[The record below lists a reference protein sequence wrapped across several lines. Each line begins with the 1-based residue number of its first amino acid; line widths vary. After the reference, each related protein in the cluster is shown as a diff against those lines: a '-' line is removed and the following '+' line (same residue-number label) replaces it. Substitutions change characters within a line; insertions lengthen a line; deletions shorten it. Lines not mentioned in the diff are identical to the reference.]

1 MISAITCSL
10 GFFVQVK
17 QPALVSTLMPHY
29 VISLTLDIIST
40 FILWFNFQ
48 EEVMSQINITIPV
61 PLGSLY
67 CCLQITRVAQTEACS
82 PIASELHVYMYVD
95 GSLS

>member
-1 MISAITCSL
+1 
-10 GFFVQVK
+10 
-17 QPALVSTLMPHY
+17 
-29 VISLTLDIIST
+29 
-40 FILWFNFQ
+40 
-48 EEVMSQINITIPV
+48 MSQINITIPV